1 MPGPPGRVSLHEC
14 PVGPSDVRALSEE
27 QPATLVPAG
36 ASRGPEASRQA
47 SAHWRSGGLFDRI
60 RLQVMLTLTA
70 LSALF
75 APLVFL
81 GGFSAAVAGGA
92 LWGLGMGVHE
102 SIIPD
107 AVAPM
112 VPAER
117 RARAYGLFTAGY
129 GLSWFL
135 GSAII
140 GWLYDLHVAAGVA
153 VSVVLEIAALPFFV
167 LASRAAQGASPASAS
182 PA

>member
-1 MPGPPGRVSLHEC
+1 
-14 PVGPSDVRALSEE
+14 
-27 QPATLVPAG
+27 
-36 ASRGPEASRQA
+36 
-47 SAHWRSGGLFDRI
+47 
-60 RLQVMLTLTA
+60 
-70 LSALF
+70 
-75 APLVFL
+75 
-81 GGFSAAVAGGA
+81 
-92 LWGLGMGVHE
+92 
-102 SIIPD
+102 
-107 AVAPM
+107 M

-140 GWLYDLHVAAGVA
+140 GWLYDLHVAAAVA